1 MLRLILS
8 VFVSAALAQDA
19 TCDAATG
26 RCKSAPG
33 EPHGG
38 SLVDL
43 NLADAAAAK
52 LVAGATATLELSQRQ
67 ACDVSLLINGG
78 FSPLTGFMKQADY
91 NSVVEGMRLT
101 SGHLF
106 GLPVI
111 LDVPDESLRGKTV
124 LLTYQ
129 GAKLAV
135 FEAEEVWKPDKVKE
149 AKASYGTTSTEHPSV
164 AELFADLGKFYAG
177 GKLHG
182 LGAGFETVWG
192 KGFRTPKEVRASL
205 PAGKQVV
212 AFQNRNP
219 VHKAHFEL
227 LVHANKDVEN
237 SIVLVHPTCGP
248 TQPGDIDGPTRI
260 KTYEV
265 LQEEPEYKK
274 WAGESFRWSYLPYSM
289 KMAGPREAIQHMII
303 RKNFGATHF
312 IIGRDMAGT
321 KSTLTSEDFYGAYEA
336 QDMGKKHSEELSVKV
351 VDYPNMVYV
360 GQEHGNE
367 RGYATDVEAK
377 AKGVKINK
385 LSGTEFRK
393 RLRSGEEIPEW
404 FAFPKVVKVL
414 REGGDKIFL
423 WSFRVLLIYFVQQP
437 AEAPNGADGQEQRQN
452 SSWLAG
458 QEGEVCGARLRSVLH
473 SVEGLARLL
482 FSTVLLCW
490 NIRRVLP
497 DSEGGNNTRL
507 SFQEWLEVNSR
518 IEADGTTPS
527 VAVQKCIYNTLLQDE
542 CIELL
547 PDASVKKTAMPE
559 FQEAPEDTSS
569 ALRAA
574 GQVAGETLSG
584 WASIPPGGLERFDV
598 PMPHGH
604 QGGLSGAK
612 LSHCVLSETS
622 SSFLDRGHKNGIN
635 LLQPEVTASSGE
647 AVWMSLKY
655 AFWLFFSTSP
665 DDPAPYVFIRLQDTV
680 LRETNLRDKSLVLAG
695 RMKKSADDDVAGPFG
710 DSAREPLRL
719 CFLLADGRFQLF
731 EALWLELQL
740 TSEEAFTALVRCELS
755 GFCRCL
761 FGSYAWRQQSEGEL
775 SPWHE
780 AKVQGKMRR
789 TSQRTLED
797 HTSEPQSPTTLQS
810 CGATRMGNGAAS
822 AAKAKALAG
831 ASSDPSKGVSS
842 ASTSSQ
848 AEVPAAA
855 DHPVEVGHIGNV
867 ATFPSEASGT
877 SVDGPATMRRREKR
891 SRISAVPEQ
900 AGQSTE
906 LSEALKT
913 PVLGR
918 RASQTVKPEMLD
930 PQLEEF
936 LTKAFQKHF
945 LLKSVPE
952 VECKALSLSMKVK
965 HAVPEEVVVRQ
976 GEIVESVY
984 FIRYGSF
991 QMMQDNACLS
1001 NVLGPGDS
1009 FGELALLYS
1018 IPSSTTIVATENG
1031 ELWKME
1037 RQRFLE
1043 CKEQLSSS
1051 QIEKA
1056 MEFFQACQDFRY
1068 LKEDDQKSLAAVCTS
1083 KTFEDGSIV
1092 LQDEE
1097 VGECMLI
1104 VISGQV
1110 AAAESTADAF
1120 DRVSY
1125 GKPGSVIGSVGV
1137 LYHKQQAKSFA
1148 KGPVECL
1155 CLNKAALSGFSPSV
1169 LDVLRRAAFKAILHS
1184 LPRNPL
1190 DPEPWRILSEQQ
1202 VNLLISRTED
1212 GTFEPGEII
1221 FAPQDGAQL
1230 IVVISGQVAIMKGLA
1245 KTREEDELVFAGE
1258 DVDILQQSD
1267 KVIEAG
1273 HCYGKQPEFLE
1284 GVSMSTFGIAVGKV
1298 RLHRILHSNVQ
1309 ELLGDSLMEVMRC
1322 AEIKRVLS
1330 DIFLFKNLNEEQIDR
1345 TVRELEQQIF
1355 AAGEIIVQQDDPA
1368 RHFYLIQRGTV
1379 VVRKDG
1385 KVLRTLGRWDY
1396 FGERGLLL
1404 QERRSATCQALD
1416 ECICLVLDADEFFQI
1431 VGHFKD
1437 ELERRMQLQ
1446 DLNLSISD
1454 LQCTAVVGRG
1464 TFGVV
1469 RLVTPKGK
1477 KDAPEYA
1484 LKCVKKAQ
1492 VVKGHQQK
1500 AIIMER
1506 EVNAQCYH
1514 PCIVQF
1520 IKTFQDK
1527 YNVYF
1532 LTEFLGGGDLF
1543 YAIRAIGALTKVQS
1557 QFFTGSIALGIEY
1570 LHGRG
1575 IMYRDLKPENVLL
1588 DFAGRAK
1595 LVDFG
1600 CCKKEIRAN
1609 TLVGTPEYLAP
1620 EVIKG
1625 KGYTKSIDW
1634 WSLGVMLYEF
1644 VVGPIPFGAGEE
1656 DQMRL
1661 FAAISEAPL
1670 TFPTYVAED
1679 AMQVLSGLLE
1689 RRPERRLGSSGAKEI
1704 KKHLWFKGFDWDA
1717 LAGGFFPPPWQPD
1730 AQAQMRNWEEPDGDL
1745 MDHVSTESFSFAK
1758 GMEWAKLF

>member
-1 MLRLILS
+1 
-8 VFVSAALAQDA
+8 
-19 TCDAATG
+19 
-26 RCKSAPG
+26 
-33 EPHGG
+33 
-38 SLVDL
+38 
-43 NLADAAAAK
+43 
-52 LVAGATATLELSQRQ
+52 
-67 ACDVSLLINGG
+67 
-78 FSPLTGFMKQADY
+78 
-91 NSVVEGMRLT
+91 
-101 SGHLF
+101 
-106 GLPVI
+106 
-111 LDVPDESLRGKTV
+111 
-124 LLTYQ
+124 
-129 GAKLAV
+129 
-135 FEAEEVWKPDKVKE
+135 
-149 AKASYGTTSTEHPSV
+149 
-164 AELFADLGKFYAG
+164 
-177 GKLHG
+177 
-182 LGAGFETVWG
+182 
-192 KGFRTPKEVRASL
+192 
-205 PAGKQVV
+205 
-212 AFQNRNP
+212 
-219 VHKAHFEL
+219 
-227 LVHANKDVEN
+227 
-237 SIVLVHPTCGP
+237 
-248 TQPGDIDGPTRI
+248 
-260 KTYEV
+260 
-265 LQEEPEYKK
+265 
-274 WAGESFRWSYLPYSM
+274 
-289 KMAGPREAIQHMII
+289 
-303 RKNFGATHF
+303 
-312 IIGRDMAGT
+312 
-321 KSTLTSEDFYGAYEA
+321 
-336 QDMGKKHSEELSVKV
+336 
-351 VDYPNMVYV
+351 
-360 GQEHGNE
+360 
-367 RGYATDVEAK
+367 
-377 AKGVKINK
+377 
-385 LSGTEFRK
+385 
-393 RLRSGEEIPEW
+393 
-404 FAFPKVVKVL
+404 
-414 REGGDKIFL
+414 
-423 WSFRVLLIYFVQQP
+423 
-437 AEAPNGADGQEQRQN
+437 
-452 SSWLAG
+452 
-458 QEGEVCGARLRSVLH
+458 
-473 SVEGLARLL
+473 
-482 FSTVLLCW
+482 
-490 NIRRVLP
+490 
-497 DSEGGNNTRL
+497 
-507 SFQEWLEVNSR
+507 
-518 IEADGTTPS
+518 
-527 VAVQKCIYNTLLQDE
+527 
-542 CIELL
+542 
-547 PDASVKKTAMPE
+547 
-559 FQEAPEDTSS
+559 
-569 ALRAA
+569 
-574 GQVAGETLSG
+574 
-584 WASIPPGGLERFDV
+584 
-598 PMPHGH
+598 
-604 QGGLSGAK
+604 
-612 LSHCVLSETS
+612 
-622 SSFLDRGHKNGIN
+622 
-635 LLQPEVTASSGE
+635 
-647 AVWMSLKY
+647 
-655 AFWLFFSTSP
+655 
-665 DDPAPYVFIRLQDTV
+665 
-680 LRETNLRDKSLVLAG
+680 
-695 RMKKSADDDVAGPFG
+695 
-710 DSAREPLRL
+710 
-719 CFLLADGRFQLF
+719 
-731 EALWLELQL
+731 
-740 TSEEAFTALVRCELS
+740 
-755 GFCRCL
+755 
-761 FGSYAWRQQSEGEL
+761 
-775 SPWHE
+775 
-780 AKVQGKMRR
+780 
-789 TSQRTLED
+789 
-797 HTSEPQSPTTLQS
+797 
-810 CGATRMGNGAAS
+810 MGNGAAS
-822 AAKAKALAG
+822 AAKAKARFSLVSSPFPLRLFANFQSRLQALASNPDGSQG
-831 ASSDPSKGVSS
+831 AS
-842 ASTSSQ
+842 ASQ
-848 AEVPAAA
+848 EVATAAN
-855 DHPVEVGHIGNV
+855 DQVEVGRLGNM

-891 SRISAVPEQ
+891 
-900 AGQSTE
+900 
-906 LSEALKT
+906 
-913 PVLGR
+913 
-918 RASQTVKPEMLD
+918 PEMLD

-952 VECKALSLSMKVK
+952 DECKALSLSMKVK
-965 HAVPEEVVVRQ
+965 HAVPQEVIVRQ
-976 GEIVESVY
+976 GETVESVY
-984 FIRYGSF
+984 FIRCFIASPNWVAG
-991 QMMQDNACLS
+991 AKHVTL
-1001 NVLGPGDS
+1001 LRPGDS

-1018 IPSSTTIVATENG
+1018 IPSSTTIVAAENG

-1083 KTFEDGSIV
+1083 KTFEDGSVV
-1092 LQDEE
+1092 LRDEE

-1110 AAAESTADAF
+1110 AAAESTIDAF

-1137 LYHKQQAKSFA
+1137 IYNKQQAKAFA

-1212 GTFEPGEII
+1212 GIFEPGEII

-1230 IVVISGQVAIMKGLA
+1230 IVVISGQVAIMQALA
-1245 KTREEDELVFAGE
+1245 KTREEDDLVFAAE
-1258 DVDILQQSD
+1258 DVDVVKASD

-1284 GVSMSTFGIAVGKV
+1284 GVSMSTFGIAIGKV

-1309 ELLGDSLMEVMRC
+1309 DLLGDSLMEVMRC

-1492 VVKGHQQK
+1492 VVKGRQEK

-1543 YAIRAIGALTKVQS
+1543 YAIRAIGALTKLQS

-1670 TFPTYVAED
+1670 LFPNYVAED

-1730 AQAQMRNWEEPDGDL
+1730 AQAQMKNWEEPDGDL
-1745 MDHVSTESFSFAK
+1745 MDHVSTESFTFTK
-1758 GMEWAKLF
+1758 GMEWAKIF

>member
-542 CIELL
+542 QRCIELL

-559 FQEAPEDTSS
+559 FQE
-569 ALRAA
+569 
-574 GQVAGETLSG
+574 G

>member
-1 MLRLILS
+1 MALAR
-8 VFVSAALAQDA
+8 AALAA
-19 TCDAATG
+19 LMVM
-26 RCKSAPG
+26 
-33 EPHGG
+33 
-38 SLVDL
+38 LV
-43 NLADAAAAK
+43 
-52 LVAGATATLELSQRQ
+52 
-67 ACDVSLLINGG
+67 
-78 FSPLTGFMKQADY
+78 
-91 NSVVEGMRLT
+91 
-101 SGHLF
+101 
-106 GLPVI
+106 
-111 LDVPDESLRGKTV
+111 
-124 LLTYQ
+124 
-129 GAKLAV
+129 
-135 FEAEEVWKPDKVKE
+135 
-149 AKASYGTTSTEHPSV
+149 
-164 AELFADLGKFYAG
+164 
-177 GKLHG
+177 
-182 LGAGFETVWG
+182 
-192 KGFRTPKEVRASL
+192 
-205 PAGKQVV
+205 
-212 AFQNRNP
+212 
-219 VHKAHFEL
+219 
-227 LVHANKDVEN
+227 
-237 SIVLVHPTCGP
+237 
-248 TQPGDIDGPTRI
+248 
-260 KTYEV
+260 
-265 LQEEPEYKK
+265 
-274 WAGESFRWSYLPYSM
+274 
-289 KMAGPREAIQHMII
+289 
-303 RKNFGATHF
+303 
-312 IIGRDMAGT
+312 
-321 KSTLTSEDFYGAYEA
+321 
-336 QDMGKKHSEELSVKV
+336 
-351 VDYPNMVYV
+351 
-360 GQEHGNE
+360 
-367 RGYATDVEAK
+367 
-377 AKGVKINK
+377 
-385 LSGTEFRK
+385 
-393 RLRSGEEIPEW
+393 
-404 FAFPKVVKVL
+404 
-414 REGGDKIFL
+414 
-423 WSFRVLLIYFVQQP
+423 
-437 AEAPNGADGQEQRQN
+437 
-452 SSWLAG
+452 
-458 QEGEVCGARLRSVLH
+458 SVLH
-473 SVEGLARLL
+473 G
-482 FSTVLLCW
+482 C
-490 NIRRVLP
+490 
-497 DSEGGNNTRL
+497 G
-507 SFQEWLEVNSR
+507 
-518 IEADGTTPS
+518 
-527 VAVQKCIYNTLLQDE
+527 C
-542 CIELL
+542 
-547 PDASVKKTAMPE
+547 
-559 FQEAPEDTSS
+559 DTSAVTS
-569 ALRAA
+569 CTAGSGCDALTTYMTCVKDAGCCDYEQGGAKISDGFAA
-574 GQVAGETLSG
+574 LETAANAIAQLSG
-584 WASIPPGGLERFDV
+584 
-598 PMPHGH
+598 
-604 QGGLSGAK
+604 
-612 LSHCVLSETS
+612 
-622 SSFLDRGHKNGIN
+622 
-635 LLQPEVTASSGE
+635 
-647 AVWMSLKY
+647 
-655 AFWLFFSTSP
+655 STCS
-665 DDPAPYVFIRLQDTV
+665 
-680 LRETNLRDKSLVLAG
+680 
-695 RMKKSADDDVAGPFG
+695 
-710 DSAREPLRL
+710 
-719 CFLLADGRFQLF
+719 
-731 EALWLELQL
+731 
-740 TSEEAFTALVRCELS
+740 
-755 GFCRCL
+755 
-761 FGSYAWRQQSEGEL
+761 
-775 SPWHE
+775 
-780 AKVQGKMRR
+780 
-789 TSQRTLED
+789 
-797 HTSEPQSPTTLQS
+797 
-810 CGATRMGNGAAS
+810 
-822 AAKAKALAG
+822 ALAG

-848 AEVPAAA
+848 AEVAAAA
-855 DHPVEVGHIGNV
+855 DHSVEVGHIGNV

-906 LSEALKT
+906 LSAALKT

-1110 AAAESTADAF
+1110 APAESTADAF

-1137 LYHKQQAKSFA
+1137 LYNKQQAKSFA

-1245 KTREEDELVFAGE
+1245 KTREEDELVFAAE

-1543 YAIRAIGALTKVQS
+1543 YAIRAIGALTKLQS

-1625 KGYTKSIDW
+1625 KGYAKSIDW

-1670 TFPTYVAED
+1670 TFPSYVAED